1 MIILRHSDIKVGCI
15 YYVDFE
21 PTQKSEFDGK
31 HLSLALRKNDDN
43 HTVIV
48 LPLTSSPKGLGK
60 GKIEL
65 GVLKCLPLSLQNKI
79 SYAAVNQVRTV
90 NSTRFFEIKDNGKAV
105 APKVDNNILEESLY
119 AILNDITYNTDRE
132 TKNNLFKKIYI
143 DSSVERLNI
152 LLFDLL
158 KEINSKN
165 KNKADISKLKS
176 DILEIMIYVPY
187 KIIYNQIDKR
197 VKPLARKI
205 FLKNFI
211 KIILTSPL

>member
-1 MIILRHSDIKVGCI
+1 LRHSDIKVGCI